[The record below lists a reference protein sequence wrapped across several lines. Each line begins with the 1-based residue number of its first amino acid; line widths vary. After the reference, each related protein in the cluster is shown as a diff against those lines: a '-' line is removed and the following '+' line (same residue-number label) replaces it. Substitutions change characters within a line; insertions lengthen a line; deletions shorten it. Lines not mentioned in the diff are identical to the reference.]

1 MPLYNRLHVKK
12 RELNITEVKKTHR
25 NRELYVRRREAIY
38 GNNKEL
44 AIEKRRLW
52 FLRLQISETT
62 YRESVFYMTSEF

>member
-1 MPLYNRLHVKK
+1 MPLFNRLHVKK

-25 NRELYVRRREAIY
+25 NRELYVRRRQAIY

-52 FLRLQISETT
+52 FLRLD
-62 YRESVFYMTSEF
+62 